1 MVPRS
6 GVWVT
11 DDFPVTMIVRGA
23 MMVCEDSGNNLQ
35 LIIRNPV
42 SALKAAI
49 SESVTITLPN
59 AKPQCGGAV
68 DSSYHFH
75 LSVTSQ
81 HIIS

>member
-6 GVWVT
+6 GAWVT
-11 DDFPVTMIVRGA
+11 DDLPVTMIVRGA
-23 MMVCEDSGNNLQ
+23 IMGCEDSGNNLQ

-49 SESVTITLPN
+49 SESVIITLPN

-68 DSSYHFH
+68 DSSR
-75 LSVTSQ
+75 L
-81 HIIS
+81 IIFIFQ